1 MEQTHQNIS
10 VHNSHTLPE
19 TNIAPENG
27 WLEYYYVYILQAH
40 TGNPRNNNFR
50 KHNQKEMELPEY
62 KKRKMDGHKIGNA
75 NKKINLDGYSIVN
88 MNRKEDTR

>member
-1 MEQTHQNIS
+1 
-10 VHNSHTLPE
+10 
-19 TNIAPENG
+19 
-27 WLEYYYVYILQAH
+27 
-40 TGNPRNNNFR
+40 
-50 KHNQKEMELPEY
+50 MELPEY